1 MRAAPPI
8 EPPVYAWQYSYSP
21 SKIGQSS
28 QMLKRS
34 STDLKFGSYMF
45 SGVTVRRKL
54 MYSSEWK
61 VVRSPYVAGFGRNMF
76 ICLYSP

>member
-1 MRAAPPI
+1 
-8 EPPVYAWQYSYSP
+8 
-21 SKIGQSS
+21 
-28 QMLKRS
+28 
-34 STDLKFGSYMF
+34 MF